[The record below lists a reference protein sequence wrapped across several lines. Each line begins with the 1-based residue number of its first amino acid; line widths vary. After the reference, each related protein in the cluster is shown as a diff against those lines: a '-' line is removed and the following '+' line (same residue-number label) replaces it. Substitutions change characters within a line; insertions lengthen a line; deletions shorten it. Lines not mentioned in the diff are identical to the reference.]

1 MRFMAN
7 QHLARIEAQLER
19 VIEGAFAQLFRHRVS
34 AQDILLHLSRAFE
47 ENIEHP
53 ERDGSRPI
61 APDRFKIYLHPD
73 IRQRFVEHQPQL
85 IALLS
90 EHLSELSTSLD
101 MQMLNVPTIELAEDP
116 NLGLTQIVVEAEHQA
131 LRKLAT
137 AALERVEIKP
147 NERRV
152 QNPQLIIDGHEPVML
167 TADVLNIGRS
177 RDNNVV
183 LNDPYVSRHHAQ
195 LRMRFGSYTLF
206 DNDSQGGVFVNDVR
220 VREHRLQP
228 GDVIVIG
235 RTRLLYIEDTESG
248 LNSQTDIYPLKKQ

>member
-1 MRFMAN
+1 MAN

-47 ENIEHP
+47 ENVERP
-53 ERDGSRPI
+53 ERDDPRPI
-61 APDRFKIYLHPD
+61 APDRFIIYLHPD
-73 IRQRFVEHQPQL
+73 IRERFLEHQSQL
-85 IALLS
+85 IALLA

-101 MQMLNVPTIELAEDP
+101 VQMVSVPVIEIAANDELK
-116 NLGLTQIVVEAEHQA
+116 LTQIVVEAEHQA
-131 LRKLAT
+131 RRKLAT
-137 AALERVEIKP
+137 AALQKVEIKA

-152 QNPQLIIDGHEPVML
+152 QNPQLIIDEHEPVML

-195 LRMRFGSYTLF
+195 LRMRFGTFTLF
-206 DNDSQGGVFVNDVR
+206 DNDSQGGVFVNNVR
-220 VREHRLQP
+220 IREHRLQP

-248 LNSQTDIYPLKKQ
+248 WNAETDVYPLQKH